1 MQCYCRGYRPSR
13 TVQPVELP
21 PSLVRRAIAIS
32 IAAHALIVIAAWKGC
47 PHVEIKPEIVDIE
60 IAPEAPPV
68 EALPEEVVR
77 ERGSL
82 ASKTEPKDDKLEDEK
97 AVPEPGD
104 YAVDA
109 GVDAPPDTPPDTPP
123 DSRPDAAILAKVPDA
138 GVPDAT
144 EVAIVPDAID
154 AEVVAA
160 VDAQPDAESVAV
172 VDAAPEDAQVAAV
185 DPWAEGGGS
194 GEGSGSGSGVGVA
207 TGSGSGSGVGSGSA
221 GSGSGASGMT
231 NDPAVAGAATTAG
244 TAANL
249 LQYFPPGHEVT
260 ALIRF
265 DRLRGTEWLKQ
276 TERLL
281 QPMPDY
287 QILFGT
293 RDAKIGEKLDTLVIS
308 TPAPRDATATTL
320 VGHTRLTR
328 SGLRDFL
335 SAATPIAWSTSKGG
349 LLGKRTGKKHPGDKR
364 LFLSPYDGWFLLSQP
379 SDLGGLTAPAGG
391 TLDSVVATA
400 KLPPWLTAV
409 KGIEKESGDK
419 RGPSLVLT
427 LALDGTPIE
436 TGPLEAAIGVKEVQ
450 QPERVSLAAELVQQG
465 WLVRGNMR
473 FKDAAAATA
482 FISQVST
489 VQQRIVGAS
498 RVYDAILGKAA
509 VSVIGRFQFART
521 GPKVSYTTSISI
533 ADMRAIMAVAAQQLD
548 GYYKV
553 SP

>member
-1 MQCYCRGYRPSR
+1 MH
-13 TVQPVELP
+13 PVELP
-21 PSLVRRAIAIS
+21 PSLIRRAIAIS
-32 IAAHALIVIAAWKGC
+32 IVFHVAVVITAWKGC
-47 PHVEIKPEIVDIE
+47 PHVEIKPELIDIE
-60 IAPEAPPV
+60 VAPEAPPV

-77 ERGSL
+77 ERGNL
-82 ASKTEPKDDKLEDEK
+82 AAKAETKDDKVDDDK
-97 AVPEPGD
+97 SVPEPGD
-104 YAVDA
+104 YAIDA
-109 GVDAPPDTPPDTPP
+109 GVDAPQDTPPDAPPDTPPDGK
-123 DSRPDAAILAKVPDA
+123 PDAAMLAKIPDA

-144 EVAIVPDAID
+144 EVAVVPDAGAAADAEAVAAVDAMPD

-160 VDAQPDAESVAV
+160 I
-172 VDAAPEDAQVAAV
+172 DAAPEDAQVAAT

-194 GEGSGSGSGVGVA
+194 GEGSGAGSGVGA
-207 TGSGSGSGVGSGSA
+207 GSGSGSGAGSGSA
-221 GSGSGASGMT
+221 GSGSGLSGMT
-231 NDPAVAGAATTAG
+231 NDPAVAGVATTAG

-249 LQYFPPGHEVT
+249 LAYFPPGHQVT

-287 QILFGT
+287 QVLFGT

-335 SAATPIAWSTSKGG
+335 SAATPIAWSTAKGG
-349 LLGKRTGKKHPGDKR
+349 LLGKRTGPKFPGDKR
-364 LFLSPYDGWFLLSQP
+364 VFLSPYDGWFLLSQP
-379 SDLGGLTAPAGG
+379 NDLGGLTAAAPG
-391 TLDSVVATA
+391 TLDTVQATA
-400 KLPPWLTAV
+400 KLPGWLTAV

-427 LALDGTPIE
+427 LALDGTPIS
-436 TGPLEAAIGVKEVQ
+436 TGPIEAAVGIKEVQ
-450 QPERVSLAAELVQQG
+450 QPERVSLAAELVTQG

-482 FISQVST
+482 FVSQIST

-498 RVYDAILGKAA
+498 RIYEQIVGKAVVNLIA
-509 VSVIGRFQFART
+509 KFQFART

-533 ADMRAIMAVAAQQLD
+533 SDMRALMNVAAQQLD
-548 GYYKV
+548 GYYK
-553 SP
+553 SAP